1 MIPSIFDLPA
11 GDITREELIRLFM
24 PEVNLL
30 INKDFQKFLQ
40 FCYRIDLSEEK
51 LKKILNNSEP
61 EFLIRDLTAAI
72 VDRQL
77 LKAEMKKKYK

>member
-1 MIPSIFDLPA
+1 MIPSIFDLSA
-11 GDITREELIRLFM
+11 NDIAREELIRLFM

-30 INKDFQKFLQ
+30 VNKDFQKFLQ